1 MRNPILQKKKSEHEK
16 VVKAFGLSQNK
27 ILGIVY
33 LENKEIQT
41 KLIEGLKTL
50 QGNFIVVWEGK
61 SEENILFQKE
71 IKEEF
76 LIGCD
81 CIIADEEIS
90 GLEKYMKEWVV
101 PIISKKNYLSS
112 LLSEFNP
119 MKNEGNAFI
128 YEQNNAWQ
136 VFYALCRYIENA
148 KFSFDNQNL
157 INNVTKI

>member
-71 IKEEF
+71 IKEEI